1 MPNKRDPNKVSVSDY
16 WPKEFH
22 AAFKTMCQSK
32 GITMADGLKE
42 ACAEWLERHEKSRK
56 KPKS

>member
-1 MPNKRDPNKVSVSDY
+1 MPNKRAPNKVSVSDY

-22 AAFKTMCQSK
+22 AAFKAMCQAK

-42 ACAEWLERHEKSRK
+42 ACVEWLERQEKAKKRSR
-56 KPKS
+56 